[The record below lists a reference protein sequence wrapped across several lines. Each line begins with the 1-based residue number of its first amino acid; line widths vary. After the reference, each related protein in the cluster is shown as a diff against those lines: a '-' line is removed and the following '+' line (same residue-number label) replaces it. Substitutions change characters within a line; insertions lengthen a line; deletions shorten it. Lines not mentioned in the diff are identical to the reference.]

1 LIRLPDVSLYLSE
14 PDGEVP
20 AEPPLV
26 VAEILSPDDRLSPF
40 MRKCGEYHSWGVKH
54 IWAADPEDR
63 KLMVYD
69 SRLHLVDDFT
79 IPEFKLTITP
89 AQIFE

>member
-1 LIRLPDVSLYLSE
+1 
-14 PDGEVP
+14 
-20 AEPPLV
+20 
-26 VAEILSPDDRLSPF
+26 